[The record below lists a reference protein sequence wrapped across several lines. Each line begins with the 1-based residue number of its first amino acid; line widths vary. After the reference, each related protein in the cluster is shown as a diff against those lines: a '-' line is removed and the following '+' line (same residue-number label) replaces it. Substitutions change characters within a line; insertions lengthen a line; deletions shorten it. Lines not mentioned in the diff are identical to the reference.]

1 MLLNKLTSHMKLSTR
16 MVFLVGSLLF
26 AMLVSNGVSIYK
38 INTIGGYLVEIAEE
52 DIPITNLLAE
62 ITTKQVKQALE
73 LERAVRISLE
83 YDQYHQKFDIAN
95 SKFLTL
101 SKDINSAISSAQ
113 VLAKKGVNYAHN
125 SVAVDK
131 FRSIVKDLSEI
142 EVKHKLFDEHGIE
155 LLNNIKQ
162 LGFYA
167 EIEELFLSIEEEE
180 ELLIHELET
189 LLHDLEDF
197 TENTALEAES
207 VEQLA
212 LKIIVVIFVLGTIIG
227 LIISVTTFRSVA
239 KQMGSDP
246 KCIMKFASDISD
258 GELRPNDGESTE
270 KKLTGVFNAMVN
282 MRVGLAEVVDS
293 IKLSAAEVQKGS
305 VKIAEGNQNL
315 SSRTEQQASNLEK
328 TASNM
333 KEMTGSVKQNADNAK
348 QANELVKTARERAEC
363 GGDVVG
369 NAVSAMN
376 EISHSSSKI
385 ADIIS
390 VIDEIAFQTNLLAL
404 NAAVEAARAG
414 EQGRGFAV
422 VASEVRSLA
431 GRSATA
437 AKEIKDLIQDS
448 VVKVES
454 GTELV
459 NRSGETLEDI
469 VSSVKKVSD
478 IVAEISM
485 SCEEQSTGIDHVNDA
500 IGLMDDLTKQNATLV
515 EQVAASSE
523 TIGMQAKE
531 LRKSVAFFKTVEMS
545 DVKSGQIGEVTNDAR
560 WNIAATHQSKA
571 Q

>member
-1 MLLNKLTSHMKLSTR
+1 MSMLLNKLTSHMKLSTR
-16 MVFLVGSLLF
+16 MVFLVGSLLA
-26 AMLVSNGVSIYK
+26 AMFVSNGISIYK
-38 INTIGGYLVEIAEE
+38 INIIGGYLVEIAEE

-83 YDQYHQKFDIAN
+83 YDQYHEKFDIAN
-95 SKFLTL
+95 KKFLTL
-101 SKDINSAISSAQ
+101 SKAINSYVDSAQ
-113 VLAKKGVNYAHN
+113 VLAEQGVEYAHN
-125 SVAVDK
+125 SVAADK
-131 FRSIVKDLSEI
+131 FRSIGKELSEI
-142 EVKHKLFDEHGIE
+142 EGKHKLFDEHGIE

-162 LGFYA
+162 FGFNA
-167 EIEELFLSIEEEE
+167 EIEELFLGIEEEE

-189 LLHDLEDF
+189 LLHDLEGF

-212 LKIIVVIFVLGTIIG
+212 LKLIVLIFVLGSIIG
-227 LIISVTTFRSVA
+227 LIVSITTFRSVN
-239 KQMGSDP
+239 KQMGNDP
-246 KCIMKFASDISD
+246 RCIMKFANDISD

-515 EQVAASSE
+515 EQVATSSE
-523 TIGMQAKE
+523 TIGMQAEE
-531 LRKSVAFFKTVEMS
+531 LRKSVAFFKTIEMS
-545 DVKSGQIGEVTNDAR
+545 DTKSGQIGEVTNDAQ
-560 WNIAATHQSKA
+560 WNSGEC
-571 Q
+571 